1 MKAFGLDP
9 INSAADRA
17 LLVSTL
23 SSPIAAARGVNH
35 PPYPG
40 FPLSQ
45 TVFQSLRPFPQF
57 ANTNPTASAI
67 PVAWDPLG
75 KTWYDSLQAKVTK
88 RLSHGLSLGSSFT
101 WQKNLILGA
110 EREPNFGTD
119 PSGQVN
125 DVFNRRN
132 AKYISQYDQ
141 PLVFLID
148 ATYITPRIRTN
159 KAVSWL
165 ARDWTFGT

>member
-1 MKAFGLDP
+1 VEASYVGNRGIWWQAPGLLNYNAISYDRMKAFGLDP
-9 INSAADRA
+9 INNAADRT

-23 SSPIAAARGVNH
+23 SSPIAAARGFNQ

-57 ANTNPTASAI
+57 TTIA
-67 PVAWDPLG
+67 VAWDPLG

-101 WQKNLILGA
+101 WQKNLIMGA

-132 AKYISQYDQ
+132 AK
-141 PLVFLID
+141 
-148 ATYITPRIRTN
+148 
-159 KAVSWL
+159 
-165 ARDWTFGT
+165 